1 MDDLYR
7 TAARELLRAIRGQRS
22 QIAFARR
29 LGYRANPLTDWENGR
44 RTPTLR
50 EALRAAVVAGLPV
63 PLAFQRLAPI
73 EPPSEE
79 DGYRVHRWLDSLRG
93 SLSVADLARRSGH
106 SRYAVRR
113 WLAGETEPK
122 VHDFLSL
129 VAALTGRVHE
139 WVGALVPIEEVPSL
153 EGSHRQLV
161 RAKRLALDSPWSEA
175 VLRVL
180 ETKGYA
186 ERSGSTVTHVST
198 VLGLDEE
205 RVSDVLGAL
214 RGVGVLRQQGE
225 GYSLAEPLSVDT
237 SGAEPAEL
245 QRLRAH
251 WANVAQA
258 RVCEGHPSDWFAY
271 NVISVSRADSK
282 RIEERLR
289 AAYREVRSIVAQS
302 TPCEVASLLTLHM
315 VRWGEEHGRAALDG
329 ALNEPG
335 AAQQ

>member
-7 TAARELLRAIRGQRS
+7 IAAQELLRAIRGQRS
-22 QIAFARR
+22 QVAFARR

-44 RTPTLR
+44 RTPTMR
-50 EALRAAVVAGLPV
+50 EALRAAVIAGLPV
-63 PLAFQRLAPI
+63 TEAFHRFAPI
-73 EPPSEE
+73 APPSVN
-79 DGYRVHRWLDSLRG
+79 DSLHVHRWLDSLRG

-113 WLAGETEPK
+113 WLAGEAEPK
-122 VHDFLSL
+122 VHDFLSM

-139 WVGALVPIEEVPSL
+139 WVGALVPIEQVPSL

-161 RAKRLALDSPWSEA
+161 RARRLALDSPWSEA

-180 ETKGYA
+180 ETTGYA
-186 ERSGSTVTHVST
+186 EREGSTAAYVAQ
-198 VLGLDEE
+198 VLGLDDEH
-205 RVSDVLGAL
+205 VSEVLGAL
-214 RGVGVLRQQGE
+214 RGVGVLRPQGE
-225 GYSLAEPLSVDT
+225 GYALAEPLSVDT
-237 SGAEPAEL
+237 SGAQLAEL

-251 WANVAQA
+251 WAKVAQA
-258 RVCEGHPSDWFAY
+258 RVCEGHSSDWFAY

-302 TPCEVASLLTLHM
+302 TPCEVASLLTLQM
-315 VRWGEEHGRAALDG
+315 VRWGE
-329 ALNEPG
+329 PT
-335 AAQQ
+335 